1 MHAQGHRRLRAR
13 QPTPVR
19 RRYPW
24 PRLPYPQSEYLS
36 LLHAMGSCR
45 LRPPFSRHLRGLT
58 SFDHVDDRSFNSMR
72 ASNARKTTCRCT
84 APLICI
90 IAQRHPESFSLPV
103 AYNALLQAWY
113 DLLRGCPAPTVL
125 DASEARL
132 CARARMHHSKLCLT
146 MVVQ

>member
-90 IAQRHPESFSLPV
+90 IAQRHPESFSLQS
-103 AYNALLQAWY
+103 ARHWE
-113 DLLRGCPAPTVL
+113 APQSLSTPCSVQRI
-125 DASEARL
+125 AAGVVRL
-132 CARARMHHSKLCLT
+132 AARMPSSYGP
-146 MVVQ
+146 